1 MTNLTRAIGAILIVV
16 GVVAY
21 LATDRASPTA
31 LAPAVVGLPILV
43 LGLLAGRE
51 ALHRHVIHAALVVA
65 LLGFLGSLPMV
76 VTLVTGDGGAAEVTS
91 TVTAVVCAAYVGLGV
106 RSFVAARRA
115 RETSSA

>member
-1 MTNLTRAIGAILIVV
+1 MTNLTRATGTILIVV

-21 LATDRASPTA
+21 VATNAASPTA

-51 ALHRHVIHAALVVA
+51 TVHRHMIHAALVVA
-65 LLGFLGSLPMV
+65 LLGALGTLPMV
-76 VTLVTGDGGAAEVTS
+76 AGLLTGDTGGAEITS
-91 TVTAVVCAAYVGLGV
+91 TVTAVICLGYVALGV

-115 RETSSA
+115 REASSA